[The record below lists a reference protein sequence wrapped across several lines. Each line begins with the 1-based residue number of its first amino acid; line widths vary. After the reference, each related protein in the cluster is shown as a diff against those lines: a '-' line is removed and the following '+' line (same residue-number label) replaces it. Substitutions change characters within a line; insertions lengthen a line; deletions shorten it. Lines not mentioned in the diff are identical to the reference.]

1 MAFKDLQDSSKPW
14 PDDNDYFKVTI
25 VDLDVNKL
33 YPFQFRWQYEDKT
46 YGAWSATVERTTKS
60 YTVPEVTNIATSWK
74 GTTLTITFDRPEVS
88 VGGVMKN
95 RAKDFIISL
104 TYDSKTLTKTIPVDT
119 TKTQQTYILKE
130 ETAREF
136 WRDAGNAKF
145 FPTSYSGNIKT
156 VTVDQFTSTG
166 VNFSTSVFSDP
177 ITNQPI
183 PDSTWRLAANLD
195 GYTTSVD
202 LFTDAT
208 ASDLYAETEVYHSTT
223 SGGTYTLVGKG
234 PYLIPV
240 VYYGDTG
247 TKHVKIRH
255 KTKNGT
261 YSQYSNI
268 KTTASVSPSGY
279 DPNGPAN
286 SNPIVAG
293 TVVIDGDGLFDFNY
307 KVPFSWTAE
316 SDTTTLGYRIRWRI
330 NGSSDPYTHTIVPGR
345 LTTTTYLYGLLA
357 GQTYEVGKNTYDEYG
372 NTTASWVSTTVTT
385 PAFTGEIKGTK
396 FLAAGDMKLGY
407 GIGGNNTNKGLYL
420 STNNYW
426 YVSGNTV
433 LDSAARIKIGSATSY
448 LEWNGSDL
456 TTTGIINALGGIFRG
471 TVDVGDPLATPTPI
485 DGQLRVRQ
493 TNGGI
498 EIGKLSSA
506 AGTFLNA
513 QGISGVG
520 QGMFAYNTSTN
531 RYVLINAADGSI
543 RANNGFFSG
552 TITGSTFTSTNTS
565 SGGITIQERVSGSD
579 SITFYNSTRAQG
591 RVESYTY
598 DGGNTAGLA
607 IYGPSQSPGNDAA
620 IRFLNAGTINLT
632 PGGTGGTV
640 SFSDRD
646 ANVIARI
653 TNEGLLLSSTL
664 PTVSQFFVR
673 NVRGYTSFTSS
684 TNTDGAIGDIALVY
698 TP

>member
-145 FPTSYSGNIKT
+145 FPTAYSGNIKT

-520 QGMFAYNTSTN
+520 QGMFAYNSSTN
-531 RYVLINAADGSI
+531 KYVLINAADGSI

-565 SGGITIQERVSGSD
+565 TGGVSIQAGSGGDSD
-579 SITFYNSTRAQG
+579 SIYFYRLSGIQG
-591 RVESYTY
+591 QLYASGTGFTIVGPQG
-598 DGGNTAGLA
+598 GGNQAIGLLNGGALNIRSGTSSGAG
-607 IYGPSQSPGNDAA
+607 
-620 IRFLNAGTINLT
+620 
-632 PGGTGGTV
+632 
-640 SFSDRD
+640 
-646 ANVIARI
+646 ANVTFSSGSGSVASQVEISVGTKSFRNILASSVAP
-653 TNEGLLLSSTL
+653 NNLSSGGAAAD
-664 PTVSQFFVR
+664 
-673 NVRGYTSFTSS
+673 GY
-684 TNTDGAIGDIALVY
+684 LVGEIYLRY
-698 TP
+698 T